1 MAIVWSKCPNSWHD
15 RKLVKLMKKDNWLL
29 HLENLFCLMKPP
41 WIIIELFLYKIVLLS
56 TEKKKIHA
64 IENNISFLKVVS
76 FKKRIGTGQFDDKI
90 AIVLCSLYRSN
101 FPCSVGCYC
110 SSAKRVSSQVK
121 HAISPSWKK
130 HAAAAQLYCTTKYN
144 YSPISYY
151 NAAPSL
157 A

>member
-1 MAIVWSKCPNSWHD
+1 M
-15 RKLVKLMKKDNWLL
+15 
-29 HLENLFCLMKPP
+29 
-41 WIIIELFLYKIVLLS
+41 ELFFQI
-56 TEKKKIHA
+56 TEKKNIQA

-130 HAAAAQLYCTTKYN
+130 HAAAAQLYSTTKYN